1 MTAKKG
7 WGVRARQSI
16 AKNSFILEY
25 TGEICSKEEFE
36 RRMLVRYKVDNH
48 HYCLAMDNKMMIDA
62 HRAGSECRLELNQ
75 RFFEN
80 FGRGLLVT
88 GSMIL

>member
-1 MTAKKG
+1 M
-7 WGVRARQSI
+7 RARQSI

-36 RRMLVRYKVDNH
+36 KRMLVRHRGDNH

-62 HRAGSECRLELNQ
+62 HRAGSECRYVILNCDWS
-75 RFFEN
+75 EHVNTN
-80 FGRGLLVT
+80 F
-88 GSMIL
+88 

>member
-1 MTAKKG
+1 M
-7 WGVRARQSI
+7 RARQSI

-36 RRMLVRYKVDNH
+36 KRMLVRYRGDNH

-62 HRAGSECRLELNQ
+62 HRAGSECRFVILNSDWSA
-75 RFFEN
+75 RK
-80 FGRGLLVT
+80 
-88 GSMIL
+88 ILNCDWSVYL

>member
-1 MTAKKG
+1 M
-7 WGVRARQSI
+7 RARQSI

-36 RRMLVRYKVDNH
+36 KRMLVRYRGDNH

-62 HRAGSECRLELNQ
+62 HRAGSECRYVILN
-75 RFFEN
+75 RDWSEHVNTN
-80 FGRGLLVT
+80 F
-88 GSMIL
+88 